1 MHQADLISLLLFKP
15 MLALDKLFVEIK
27 LYNSYRKSSHI
38 WHFYITENTMKKDQ
52 SRVLRWIIYLNDVR
66 SCGFAN
72 TSRNN
77 VVEICDF

>member
-1 MHQADLISLLLFKP
+1 MHEADLISLLLFDP
-15 MLALDKLFVEIK
+15 MLALDQLFVEIK

-38 WHFYITENTMKKDQ
+38 WYFDITENTMKKDQ
-52 SRVLRWIIYLNDVR
+52 SRELRWIIYLNDVR
-66 SCGFAN
+66 GCVSAN